1 MAFSQATISDVQ
13 IARAGAELLVS
24 WTSSTPDP
32 VTFQVY
38 LDHVLAWSGPSRSVT
53 LPMPPGRV
61 AVSVATVAA
70 DEAETDFSGSL
81 PALVLPFQTLTWE
94 GGTFLSPDL
103 AGFHIYGEPTA
114 GGGIDF
120 TDVLATVAAY
130 PGGVV
135 TDGYGMGG
143 YGHGGYGR
151 SASVYSW
158 QTPALGNGVWT
169 FAVAPFDAAG
179 NEDAT
184 PATVAVTI
192 TAAPRPPAAAANGA
206 RLSYVWNPTT
216 HVATL
221 TWLASPA

>member
-13 IARAGAELLVS
+13 VAPSGPELSVS
-24 WTSSTPDP
+24 WVCSTPDP

-38 LDHVLAWSGPSRSVT
+38 LDHTLAWSGPSRSVA
-53 LPMPPGRV
+53 LSMPSGRV
-61 AVSVATVAA
+61 AVSVGTVAA
-70 DEAETDFSGSL
+70 GEAETDFSGSL

-94 GGTFLSPDL
+94 GGTFLSLDI
-103 AGFHIYGEPTA
+103 AGFHVYGETTA
-114 GGGIDF
+114 GGGINF
-120 TDVLATVAAY
+120 ATILATLPAY

-158 QTPALGNGVWT
+158 QTPALGNGTWT

-192 TAAPRPPAAAANGA
+192 AAAPRPPAAAADGT
-206 RLSYVWNPTT
+206 RLSYTYNPTT